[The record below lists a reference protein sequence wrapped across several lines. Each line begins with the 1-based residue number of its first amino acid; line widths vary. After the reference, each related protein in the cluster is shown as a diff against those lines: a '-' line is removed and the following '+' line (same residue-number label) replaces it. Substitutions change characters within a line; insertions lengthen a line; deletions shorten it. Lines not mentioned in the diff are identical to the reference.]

1 MPKDGFSSITLS
13 DDVIAQL
20 QDRVKKSKRTIPK
33 EIEIGR
39 ASCRERV

>member
-1 MPKDGFSSITLS
+1 MPKNGYTSITLS

-33 EIEIGR
+33 EIEWLLEKYGSTR
-39 ASCRERV
+39 